1 MLLSRRNVEN
11 EKTTDLTGTDLYK
24 RAIGIKGATH
34 QLGKLIEEMGEL
46 IVEVQRAINADT
58 RASRANILDERIDVE
73 QTLKYID
80 IAFGFTEEE
89 LERKRA
95 EKQKKLAD
103 QLGL

>member
-1 MLLSRRNVEN
+1 MLG
-11 EKTTDLTGTDLYK
+11 DLRGIDLYK
-24 RAIGIKGATH
+24 RAIGIKGSTH

-46 IVEVQRAINADT
+46 IVEVQRAINADK

-80 IAFGFTEEE
+80 IAFGFTDEE